1 MNNKKEWYSRNVE
14 GLLKDL
20 SDACHYTIGLARVMY
35 IYSWTNELMQ
45 LRQDL
50 KKCESYITKQIIQDR
65 MQEIISELKHYKI
78 FDDRFEE
85 LFDEGG
91 VND

>member
-1 MNNKKEWYSRNVE
+1 MSNKKEWYARDVE

-20 SDACHYTIGLARVMY
+20 RDACCYTTNLARVMY

-50 KKCESYITKQIIQDR
+50 KKCENHTTKSIIKTR
-65 MQEIISELKHYKI
+65 MDEIISELNHYKI

-85 LFDEGG
+85 MFDDGR
-91 VND
+91 